1 MNKIITCLSP
11 QLLPLYTVENKIVV
25 VVDIL
30 RATSSMVT
38 AFAYDVASIT
48 PVPTLADCRML
59 KDQGFIT
66 AGERGGQPVD
76 GFDLG
81 NSPFE
86 FMDHKLNGKDLAF
99 TTTNGSQAIL
109 AVTDAKSVILGSF
122 LNLSSTADYLLEQ
135 NQPVLILCAG
145 WKGKFNIEDT
155 LYAGALA
162 SLLENQ
168 FDFVDDAT
176 LAAISL
182 YQFASPDLLEFL
194 YKGSHA
200 RRLAGFLNHRDL
212 EFCIE
217 RDRFHL
223 NAIFRNNRLYRVEQT
238 TKI

>member
-1 MNKIITCLSP
+1 MKKVFTCLSP
-11 QLLPLYTVENKIVV
+11 QLLPLYDVEDKVVV

-38 AFAYDVASIT
+38 AFAYGAASVT
-48 PVPTLADCRML
+48 PVPTLAECRML
-59 KDQGFIT
+59 KEQNYIT
-66 AGERGGQPVD
+66 AGERGGQKVD

-109 AVTDAKSVILGSF
+109 SVTSAKAVLLGAF
-122 LNLSSTADYLLEQ
+122 INLSATADYLSSQ
-135 NQPVLILCAG
+135 NHSVLILCAG

-162 SLLENQ
+162 SLLKDR
-168 FDFVDDAT
+168 FTSDDDAT

-182 YQFASPDLLEFL
+182 YQFATPDLLGFL
-194 YKGSHA
+194 HKGSHA
-200 RRLAGFLNHRDL
+200 KRLAGFLNHRDL
-212 EFCIE
+212 EFCVHSDKFE
-217 RDRFHL
+217 L
-223 NAIFRNNRLYRVEQT
+223 NAIFRDDRLYR
-238 TKI
+238 I